1 MLDAFCARARTPGE
15 RTGDAALRYQA
26 PRKINSRFF
35 LENYFWK
42 TKIEK
47 GGGGVETGAQADHCS
62 SVFRLTGRSHE
73 YCDGFATTAQ
83 HYERAALQS
92 GQVPVA
98 EALARYAINLKY
110 EDLPHEVVRTA
121 KRTITNGFSVIVAV
135 I

>member
-47 GGGGVETGAQADHCS
+47 GGGGLRQGHKLIIARPS
-62 SVFRLTGRSHE
+62 SG
-73 YCDGFATTAQ
+73 
-83 HYERAALQS
+83 
-92 GQVPVA
+92 
-98 EALARYAINLKY
+98 
-110 EDLPHEVVRTA
+110 
-121 KRTITNGFSVIVAV
+121 
-135 I
+135 